1 MSLLGSALLCAPQPN
16 RCLYVITCPDYVKVN
31 LLTLLSG
38 ALGELYK
45 KGDLKFLSKTRIY
58 PSDFEPMKDNRM
70 VVFDTSQ
77 MSCNVSR
84 ELFKAYFDCNN
95 NIMVGGKHYFFNTS
109 FLFID
114 EAFPPITTD
123 ILHDYKNIYYLH
135 LDNLLVDDIEDL
147 SNLYQPFFI
156 SLITAANNYY
166 NQLQQSEVT
175 LPTIP
180 LSLGVSNRQ
189 AKANIKKADAAVK
202 IPSNKKLGKQLFSQF
217 IDRRV
222 IIGDGHQQ
230 PASEF
235 QRNFDIFMQEQQVTD
250 VTITDAVLGK
260 YLVAWFKATR
270 DNFDIAR
277 PVEGGKKVRNY
288 VGLTSYDY
296 DVK

>member
-1 MSLLGSALLCAPQPN
+1 MPDLAP
-16 RCLYVITCPDYVKVN
+16 RRASDGGA
-31 LLTLLSG
+31 SG
-38 ALGELYK
+38 
-45 KGDLKFLSKTRIY
+45 
-58 PSDFEPMKDNRM
+58 P
-70 VVFDTSQ
+70 
-77 MSCNVSR
+77 
-84 ELFKAYFDCNN
+84 
-95 NIMVGGKHYFFNTS
+95 GGKHYFFNTS